1 MKEER
6 SVNGTS
12 CGERYEQVHVVLAAW
27 GPFPQVCVYVSEI
40 FQSFHWPLILWSG
53 PHGANLINAPQ
64 EQRSIFGAKDLFAC
78 IAIRCANVSPDKE
91 LSCPQDYLRVLEKRT
106 P

>member
-40 FQSFHWPLILWSG
+40 FQSFH
-53 PHGANLINAPQ
+53 
-64 EQRSIFGAKDLFAC
+64 
-78 IAIRCANVSPDKE
+78 
-91 LSCPQDYLRVLEKRT
+91 
-106 P
+106 